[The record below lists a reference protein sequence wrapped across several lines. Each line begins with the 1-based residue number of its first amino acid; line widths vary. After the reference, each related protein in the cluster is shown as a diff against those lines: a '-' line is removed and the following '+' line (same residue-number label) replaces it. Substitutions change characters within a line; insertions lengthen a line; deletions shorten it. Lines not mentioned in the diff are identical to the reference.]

1 MKYILTLTLLLLTL
15 LPASAV
21 KKIEANPI
29 YIAASLVEKTD
40 SANVA
45 SILEYYGYNLQDS
58 ENGYCIMR
66 HPNGSEIRFSFNEN
80 GHSKK
85 YPTVTVKH
93 NATHKDITERLKEL
107 DYEKSGNGYVR
118 ARTKT
123 SRYLTQCTTGRQST
137 LTFRRIQ
144 R

>member
-1 MKYILTLTLLLLTL
+1 MKILLTITLLILSL

-21 KKIEANPI
+21 KKFEPNPI
-29 YIAASLVEKTD
+29 NVAAVIVEKAD
-40 SANVA
+40 SAKVA
-45 SILEYYGYNLQDS
+45 SILEYYGYTLQDS
-58 ENGYCIMR
+58 ENGYCIMK
-66 HPNGSEIRFSFNEN
+66 HPNGAEIRFSFNEN

-93 NATHKDITERLKEL
+93 NATHKDLTERLKDL

-123 SRYLTQCTTGRQST
+123 SRYLTQCTAGPHST